1 MTRHSTWEADLAAY
15 IAANRDEP
23 FEWGRLDCAL
33 FFAGACLA
41 MTGFDPG
48 EPFRGKYT
56 TELGAAKAL
65 KKFGAGDL
73 ESTLDGL
80 FDVIEPGFVQRGDG
94 VWDGERVGVSM
105 GAHAL
110 MIGEER
116 DEEGNVVR
124 SGLIRIPRTQWLKGW
139 RVG

>member
-23 FEWGRLDCAL
+23 FAWGERDCAL
-33 FFAGACLA
+33 FFAGACIA
-41 MTGFDPG
+41 MTGFDPA
-48 EPFRGKYT
+48 EPFRGKYSS
-56 TELGAAKAL
+56 ELGAAKAL

-73 ESTLDGL
+73 ETTLDGL
-80 FDVIEPGFVQRGDG
+80 FDVVEPGFVQRGDG

-124 SGLIRIPRTQWLKGW
+124 SGLIRIPRAQWVKGW
-139 RVG
+139 HV